1 MKGAIPLR
9 SVKAFAAFGLL
20 LLSFLLLLPSIFSA
34 GPTVYVVPIE
44 DEVERGLQAFIDRA
58 LEEAEDAGAETV
70 IFEIDTP
77 GGFVNAADG
86 IARLLSDT
94 KLETVAF
101 VNQDALSAGA
111 FLALSAD
118 EIYMHPNSRM
128 GAAQVIDQSG
138 NAASDKANSAWLS
151 SMENAATSSQRNP
164 LYALAMA
171 DASIDLPELQAAEG
185 KLLTLNASE
194 AEEVGYSEGTV
205 SSVEELLAEKGLED
219 AQVISV
225 EETFSEQLARFLTN
239 PVVVPILLSIAAL
252 GLLLELFTPGLGI
265 AGFMGLFSLMLFFYG
280 HLVAGLAGYESI
292 ILLVIGLGLM
302 IAEFFVPGGI
312 AGILGLAAVL
322 GSILLAGGD
331 LKTTA
336 IAILIAM
343 IAATAGMVII
353 VKFFGKR
360 LHLFKRLILSDATDT
375 KSGYVSAVNRP
386 ELVGQLAVTMT
397 ALRPSGSIKVNDEW
411 IDAVSDG
418 RFIDSKKQVK
428 IIKVEGA
435 RIVVREL
442 DKEEEE

>member
-1 MKGAIPLR
+1 MR

-20 LLSFLLLLPSIFSA
+20 LLSFAMLLPSVFAA
-34 GPTVYVVPIE
+34 GPAVYVVPIE
-44 DEVERGLQAFIDRA
+44 DEVERGLQAFIERA
-58 LEEAEDAGAETV
+58 LDEAEEAGAETV

-86 IARLLSDT
+86 IARLLT
-94 KLETVAF
+94 ETPLETVAF
-101 VNQDALSAGA
+101 INQDALSAGA

-128 GAAQVIDQSG
+128 GAAQVIDQAG

-151 SMENAATSSQRNP
+151 SMENAAASSGRDP

-171 DASIDLPELQAAEG
+171 DAAIDLPELQAAAG
-185 KLLTLNASE
+185 KLLTLSASE
-194 AEEVGYSEGTV
+194 AEQIGYSEGTV
-205 SSVEELLAEKGLED
+205 SSVEALLAEKGLED
-219 AQVISV
+219 AQLVAV

-265 AGFMGLFSLMLFFYG
+265 AGFLGLFSLMLFFYG
-280 HLVAGLAGYESI
+280 HLVAGLAGFESI

-302 IAEFFVPGGI
+302 IAEFFVPGGV

-386 ELVGQLAVTMT
+386 ELVGQVAMTMT
-397 ALRPSGSIKVNDEW
+397 ALRPSGSIKINDEW

-442 DKEEEE
+442 EKEEEE